1 MPNPCINPR
10 RHLRGTCIF
19 TRPAP
24 AAAALSGN
32 RLKMTVSKQS
42 DKKSLRR
49 EKLLLRKSMA
59 PDARYAADAAILKNL
74 ESLPEFAEAS
84 VIAAYASDGT
94 EPDLMPLLR
103 RAAGTGKT
111 ICLPRWLNDSN
122 YEMAVLDGDFKTV
135 SGKWNMP
142 EPPPDAPPAETQLL
156 ERALWLV
163 PGVAFDENCARLGR
177 GKGIYDRLLAGT
189 KGVSAGVFYDCQ
201 QTAGLPTEPHD
212 RPLDIVV
219 TESQVRRRKQ

>member
-1 MPNPCINPR
+1 M
-10 RHLRGTCIF
+10 
-19 TRPAP
+19 
-24 AAAALSGN
+24 
-32 RLKMTVSKQS
+32 V
-42 DKKSLRR
+42 
-49 EKLLLRKSMA
+49 
-59 PDARYAADAAILKNL
+59 PDARRIADAAILKNL

-163 PGVAFDENCARLGR
+163 PGWRSMKTAPDSDAARGSMT
-177 GKGIYDRLLAGT
+177 GSSPEQKECPQGSFTTASRLPG
-189 KGVSAGVFYDCQ
+189 C
-201 QTAGLPTEPHD
+201 
-212 RPLDIVV
+212 RPNRM
-219 TESQVRRRKQ
+219 TVRWTSS

>member
-1 MPNPCINPR
+1 
-10 RHLRGTCIF
+10 
-19 TRPAP
+19 
-24 AAAALSGN
+24 
-32 RLKMTVSKQS
+32 MTVSKQS

-49 EKLLLRKSMA
+49 EKLLLRKSMV
-59 PDARYAADAAILKNL
+59 PDAVERIADAATPKNL

-111 ICLPRWLNDSN
+111 IGLPRWCNDSN

-142 EPPPDAPPAETQLL
+142 EPPPYAPPAETQLL

-163 PGVAFDENCARLGR
+163 PGVAFDENCA
-177 GKGIYDRLLAGT
+177 
-189 KGVSAGVFYDCQ
+189 
-201 QTAGLPTEPHD
+201 QTRTRQRHL
-212 RPLDIVV
+212 
-219 TESQVRRRKQ
+219 

>member
-1 MPNPCINPR
+1 
-10 RHLRGTCIF
+10 
-19 TRPAP
+19 
-24 AAAALSGN
+24 
-32 RLKMTVSKQS
+32 
-42 DKKSLRR
+42 
-49 EKLLLRKSMA
+49 MA
-59 PDARYAADAAILKNL
+59 PDARYAADAAILKKL
-74 ESLPEFAEAS
+74 ESLPEFAEAP

-142 EPPPDAPPAETQLL
+142 EPPPDAPLAETQLL